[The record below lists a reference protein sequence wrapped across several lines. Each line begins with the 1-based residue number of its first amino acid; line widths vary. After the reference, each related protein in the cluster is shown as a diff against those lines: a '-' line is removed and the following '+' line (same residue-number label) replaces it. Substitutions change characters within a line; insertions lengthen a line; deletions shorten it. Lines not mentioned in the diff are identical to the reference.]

1 MVNLTRAV
9 VALALMGFFAGPL
22 AADVIPLSYASES
35 GAKRTVESKLAA
47 SGVDAGLAKARA
59 ARLTEEEAA
68 YFAADAQRV
77 QLVGQ
82 EMWGGQ
88 SDNLWWEWLGG
99 LGFLAIAVGGIAIF
113 AISND
118 D

>member
-22 AADVIPLSYASES
+22 AADVIPVRYASET
-35 GAKRTVESKLAA
+35 GAKRAVESKLAA
-47 SGVDAGLAKARA
+47 SGVDAELAKARA
-59 ARLTEEEAA
+59 ARLTEDEAA

-77 QLVGQ
+77 QVVGQ
-82 EMWGGQ
+82 EMWAGQ

-99 LGFLAIAVGGIAIF
+99 LGFLAIAVGGIAVF